1 LDGTCA
7 GLEWIGAQNRVE
19 YPFAG
24 CLACA
29 KDNWITSGVPGG
41 NAEDDLARQLT
52 PDCKS
57 PGSGDDHSP

>member
-7 GLEWIGAQNRVE
+7 GLEWIGAQDQVE

-41 NAEDDLARQLT
+41 NAEDDLALARELRLRIARIR
-52 PDCKS
+52 
-57 PGSGDDHSP
+57 